1 MRYLLLSVLLVF
13 CSLGKNLQDWQVIS
27 YMNNITGLI
36 SSGNL
41 LWVST
46 TGGAYSFNILDSTF
60 VRYTN
65 VEGLGS
71 IKLTSLASDQYRNI
85 YFGSTDGILSV
96 YNIDANRWQ
105 TYNELES
112 KTINDLYVKGDTL
125 WAATAQGVAVYR
137 ISENQS
143 QYRDLYEN
151 LPVTPKQVR
160 RVLIYN
166 NSVFLATDVGLLY
179 APSNYGRYNLKDAGV
194 WEIFDINSGI
204 QSNSIN
210 DIIESGGILIGGND
224 SGLFTIDK
232 NYISKFSD
240 NWNFGAATHLIAS
253 ASTPYVISSNKM
265 YAYQNQSWLL
275 MEAFL
280 KPVTC
285 GIKDAAGDL
294 WVGLQDRGI
303 RNSTSSKSL
312 IMDGP
317 SNNFI
322 GSLTKDKKNNLW
334 MMSGMKFSPTRNGFY
349 LYNSHYWENFFFTGP
364 SRIDWKNS
372 TSTVYTDLNGD
383 VWIGSWGGGVAFIK
397 SDEIVCYHPF
407 TGGGTLSIS
416 NYMGERQI
424 DIDEVPEERRYC
436 FPPVDEK
443 TTPFSIYIS
452 QFLCDSQGNLWCA
465 DYQASGG
472 NCIVVLPRLEDGSY
486 PRDCEDW
493 LYYGPN
499 LNLSG
504 SQIQISCLE
513 FDYFGRL
520 WFGTR
525 DDGVYILD
533 YNHTLF
539 DLYDDKLY
547 VPEGRDN
554 LLSNKILSLGMDHDG
569 IMWIGT
575 AGGLNSYDGRQM
587 YRHLGESGELGPV
600 NNTIN
605 QVFVDLYNNKW
616 FATDGGVSILD
627 ASKSPW
633 DPDAWNHYTQDNS
646 GLPSKYVKSIYID
659 NQLGEAYIGTDAGLA
674 IFRGLFAQLRTNY
687 SEISAGPNPFILSEN
702 SEFVIKN
709 LMVKSTVK
717 IFTLNAKLIRTL
729 SPNNGNV
736 QGSRAFWD
744 GRDSQNNLV
753 SSGIYLYLA
762 HAEDGTATQGKIA
775 VIRP

>member
-1 MRYLLLSVLLVF
+1 M
-13 CSLGKNLQDWQVIS
+13 
-27 YMNNITGLI
+27 
-36 SSGNL
+36 
-41 LWVST
+41 
-46 TGGAYSFNILDSTF
+46 
-60 VRYTN
+60 
-65 VEGLGS
+65 
-71 IKLTSLASDQYRNI
+71 
-85 YFGSTDGILSV
+85 
-96 YNIDANRWQ
+96 
-105 TYNELES
+105 
-112 KTINDLYVKGDTL
+112 
-125 WAATAQGVAVYR
+125 
-137 ISENQS
+137 
-143 QYRDLYEN
+143 
-151 LPVTPKQVR
+151 
-160 RVLIYN
+160 
-166 NSVFLATDVGLLY
+166 
-179 APSNYGRYNLKDAGV
+179 
-194 WEIFDINSGI
+194 
-204 QSNSIN
+204 
-210 DIIESGGILIGGND
+210 
-224 SGLFTIDK
+224 
-232 NYISKFSD
+232 
-240 NWNFGAATHLIAS
+240 
-253 ASTPYVISSNKM
+253 
-265 YAYQNQSWLL
+265 
-275 MEAFL
+275 
-280 KPVTC
+280 
-285 GIKDAAGDL
+285 
-294 WVGLQDRGI
+294 
-303 RNSTSSKSL
+303 
-312 IMDGP
+312 
-317 SNNFI
+317 
-322 GSLTKDKKNNLW
+322 
-334 MMSGMKFSPTRNGFY
+334 
-349 LYNSHYWENFFFTGP
+349 
-364 SRIDWKNS
+364 
-372 TSTVYTDLNGD
+372 
-383 VWIGSWGGGVAFIK
+383 
-397 SDEIVCYHPF
+397 
-407 TGGGTLSIS
+407 
-416 NYMGERQI
+416 
-424 DIDEVPEERRYC
+424 
-436 FPPVDEK
+436 
-443 TTPFSIYIS
+443 
-452 QFLCDSQGNLWCA
+452 
-465 DYQASGG
+465 
-472 NCIVVLPRLEDGSY
+472 
-486 PRDCEDW
+486 
-493 LYYGPN
+493 
-499 LNLSG
+499 
-504 SQIQISCLE
+504 E